1 MIKVK
6 RLTIKELARLA
17 NVSIGTVSRAL
28 NGRAGVSAETRARIL
43 ELARAHNFV
52 PNLAARELV
61 GQSTLVGLLVP
72 PGVPRYTPY
81 FSLLLEALAEELWR
95 LGLRVAEVPADPRGL
110 PLGQARAFLLLGA
123 HDHDPRLDILRQ
135 QGVPFVL
142 IGVQEGVFWVAPD
155 DVGGAY
161 QATRHLLELGHREIA
176 HVTGYLH
183 HQAGRERLQG
193 YRSALREAGIPFRP
207 ELILDGKFQALA
219 AYRAVRQAWE
229 RGIRFTALFAASDEM
244 AQGAW
249 ASLEDLGLRVPAH
262 VSVVGFDDLPE
273 VGEGLTTIHQDI
285 PTLAREAVA
294 LLTEAMEGKEPHG
307 RRLPVWLVP
316 RGSTARREVV

>member
-1 MIKVK
+1 MMRDRK
-6 RLTIKELARLA
+6 LTIKELARLA
-17 NVSIGTVSRAL
+17 NVSVGTVSRAL
-28 NGRAGVSAETRARIL
+28 NDRPGVRAETRARIL

-81 FSLLLEALAEELWR
+81 FSLLLEALGEELWR
-95 LGLRVAEVPADPRGL
+95 LGLRVAEVPGDSRGL
-110 PLGQARAFLLLGA
+110 PLGQARGYILLGA
-123 HDHDPRLDILRQ
+123 HDHDPRLEALRQ

-161 QATRHLLELGHREIA
+161 QATRHLLELGHRAIA

-193 YRSALREAGIPFRP
+193 YRKALGEAGIPFRP
-207 ELILDGKFQALA
+207 DLVLDGKFQALA

-229 RGIRFTALFAASDEM
+229 RGVRFTAVFAASDEM

-249 ASLEDLGLRVPAH
+249 AALEDLGLGVPAQ

-273 VGEGLTTIHQDI
+273 VGEGLTTVHQDI
-285 PTLAREAVA
+285 PILAREAVA
-294 LLTEAMEGKEPHG
+294 LLKEAMEGKEPYG
-307 RRLPVWLVP
+307 KRLPVWLVP
-316 RGSTARREVV
+316 RGSTARREVG